1 MDLSKIL
8 SISGKP
14 GLFQVI
20 SQLKNAVLVESLIDK
35 KRFPAFA
42 HEKISS
48 LKEISVFTTSDD
60 KPLRDVLKTLSDK
73 FEGKTAIDTKV
84 DDKTLKAFFLEVVPD
99 YDSERV
105 YISDIKKIINWYNLL
120 AENNLLDFT
129 EPKEETIEE
138 SAEKEAADKEIVAK
152 PARKKKT
159 AVTSEPKEHH
169 AKVTNQKKTRK
180 KV

>member
-1 MDLSKIL
+1 
-8 SISGKP
+8 
-14 GLFQVI
+14 
-20 SQLKNAVLVESLIDK
+20 
-35 KRFPAFA
+35 
-42 HEKISS
+42 
-48 LKEISVFTTSDD
+48 
-60 KPLRDVLKTLSDK
+60 
-73 FEGKTAIDTKV
+73 
-84 DDKTLKAFFLEVVPD
+84 VVPD
-99 YDSERV
+99 YDNERV

-138 SAEKEAADKEIVAK
+138 AAEKEAAEKEIVAK

-169 AKVTNQKKTRK
+169 VKVTNQKKTRK

>member
-48 LKEISVFTTSDD
+48 LKEISVFTTGED
-60 KPLRDVLKTLSDK
+60 KPLKDVLKAMFDK
-73 FEGKTAIDTKV
+73 FEGKPAIETKV
-84 DDKTLKAFFLEVVPD
+84 DDKTLKAFFIEVVPD

-105 YISDIKKIINWYNLL
+105 YVSDIKKIINWYNLL

-129 EPKEETIEE
+129 EPKEETVEE
-138 SAEKEAADKEIVAK
+138 LAEKEAAEKETVVK
-152 PARKKKT
+152 TVRKKKT
-159 AVTSEPKEHH
+159 TVTAEPKEKHS
-169 AKVTNQKKTRK
+169 KVTNQKKTRK

>member
-1 MDLSKIL
+1 MDLNKIL

-20 SQLKNAVLVESLIDK
+20 SQLKNAVLVESLVDK
-35 KRFPAFA
+35 KRFPAFS

-48 LKEISVFTTSDD
+48 LKEISVFTTGED
-60 KPLRDVLKTLSDK
+60 KPLKDVLKILFDK

-129 EPKEETIEE
+129 EPKEETSEE
-138 SAEKEAADKEIVAK
+138 SAEKETTEKETIVK
-152 PARKKKT
+152 PVRKKKT
-159 AVTSEPKEHH
+159 AVTAEPKEHH
-169 AKVTNQKKTRK
+169 AKVTTQKKTRK